1 MKTAKRFTI
10 TSVLLFFIF
19 GFSLSAQTDEEVRT
33 ILERFCDDFKS
44 DPSFSEQTFGI
55 EVDGQMWH
63 VTTSQKKDT
72 DSRAAILKKEKPST
86 PSFYYVTNLTTLR
99 MIDQGKMNAMTAGV
113 KAFSTDYAPLDIEV
127 MEGFQPGEDF
137 VGEVLAFTF
146 HFWTRGVPE
155 IIPFGPHFTR
165 STHGAQA
172 AVFYYDKGLRTGYGY
187 IHPGQHANEH
197 PKSKTNPF
205 SSMIIVIKGKL
216 VARLDGTDHTIEQ
229 GNAIF
234 IPAGMSHE
242 ILNPFDEAGEIIL
255 LMFGEGA

>member
-1 MKTAKRFTI
+1 MKTAKKI
-10 TSVLLFFIF
+10 TVPLLLVLL
-19 GFSLSAQTDEEVRT
+19 LSTGLAPAQIDGQIRD
-33 ILERFCDDFKS
+33 ILQRFAADYQN
-44 DPSFSEQTFGI
+44 DPSFTDQSFGV
-55 EVDGQMWH
+55 EVDKEMWEITASGNETAGKA
-63 VTTSQKKDT
+63 VRVQKGSP
-72 DSRAAILKKEKPST
+72 DSPT
-86 PSFYYVTNLTTLR
+86 FYYVTNLETLKL
-99 MIDQGKMNAMTAGV
+99 IDQGSLNAMTAGV

-127 MEGFQPGEDF
+127 MEGFEPGQDF

-146 HFWTRGVPE
+146 HFWTRGIPE
-155 IIPFGPHFTR
+155 MIPFGPHYTR

-205 SSMIIVIKGKL
+205 PSMMIVIKGKI
-216 VARLDGTDHTIEQ
+216 VARLDGVDHTIEQ
-229 GNAIF
+229 GNAFF

-242 ILNPFDEAGEIIL
+242 VLNPFDEAGEIIL